1 MVNVPLRFR
10 IIFSGAL
17 LLAVSLPARDLADYR
32 VGDKATEDI
41 ITPMPLMVV
50 DPDATALLKEKEAL
64 RVPVIFRF
72 NEAAARAVESELLAA
87 CSLARSNFL
96 FLMQERFPR
105 RPLPPDALE
114 TESFQNL
121 ISSARQLDPQF
132 PLTPELARN
141 WARGGRDDTW
151 QAALIARVRT
161 AMEMPIRD
169 DNLPNALKLG
179 TQITLVPV
187 SSDDEAISLAT
198 VKQRGRDTAR
208 TKLLTVSRARAALQ
222 KKYSPEET
230 ALAGFAARWL
240 RPNCFVEPELTRT
253 ARLRHTDLFFV
264 ADNYAAGQVL
274 ARAGQTLDQKM
285 MAALGQ
291 LQEKAATGRRQEPVA
306 TGPSNVAP
314 TRRRDQWLLLGLALT
329 LWLLLTVWLT
339 RRRQRRTLLPATIP
353 AALPVYSGTDSW
365 QQRALMAEQ
374 QVAHAHAAMRAGAL
388 TQLARLFRE
397 KLVRGLISQ
406 RGELL
411 EAQQSAAAEMAALER
426 RLTELHAPLQ
436 ERLRAYE
443 RRIADLE
450 QALAAK
456 GQENRELIQAK
467 IQLIRHQMEAE
478 RTRNRLEFN

>member
-10 IIFSGAL
+10 ITFLGAL
-17 LLAVSLPARDLADYR
+17 SLAVSLPARDLADYR
-32 VGDKATEDI
+32 SGDKVTEDI
-41 ITPMPLMVV
+41 ITPVPLMVV

-72 NEAAARAVESELLAA
+72 NEAAARAVETELRAA

-96 FLMQERFPR
+96 FLMQQNFPR
-105 RPLPPDALE
+105 RPLTPDALE
-114 TESFQNL
+114 TEAFQQL
-121 ISSARQLDPQF
+121 ILSARQFDETF

-141 WARGGRDDTW
+141 WARGDRDDAW
-151 QAALIARVRT
+151 PAALIARVRA

-169 DNLPNALKLG
+169 DNLPNALKPG

-187 SSDDEAISLAT
+187 SSDDEAVTLAT

-222 KKYSPEET
+222 KKFSPEDA

-240 RPNCFVEPELTRT
+240 HPNCFVEPELTRA
-253 ARLRHTDLFFV
+253 ARVRHTDLFFV
-264 ADNYAAGQVL
+264 ADSYAAGQVL
-274 ARAGQTLDQKM
+274 ARAGQTLDQKT

-291 LQEKAATGRRQEPVA
+291 LQEKTAAGRRQQPVLP
-306 TGPSNVAP
+306 GQSHVAQ
-314 TRRRDQWLLLGLALT
+314 TRRRELWLAIGLVLS

-339 RRRQRRTLLPATIP
+339 RRRRRMTLLPATVP
-353 AALPVYSGTDSW
+353 AALPVFSGTDSW
-365 QQRALMAEQ
+365 QQRALIAEQ